1 MEYEKQVEALR
12 LMRKKS
18 RRLHGNASLADYAGV
33 RRIHF
38 IFERATR
45 KFAGDLRMWTR
56 WLAYCHDSG
65 STRRISRVRGPATLV
80 AHEHPG
86 TQ

>member
-1 MEYEKQVEALR
+1 
-12 LMRKKS
+12 MRKKS
-18 RRLHGNASLADYAGV
+18 RRLHGKASLADYAGV

-65 STRRISRVRGPATLV
+65 STRRISRVRSSGPATLV
-80 AHEHPG
+80 ARERPG